1 MHNQNIIHRDIKL
14 ENILLR
20 DSSDERSIVIADFG
34 LATKIDNPKQ
44 ILFKR
49 CGTPGFASPEIVS
62 YEEKKPFYNE
72 KCDVFSIGV
81 ILYILLTGKVPFP
94 GDN

>member
-49 CGTPGFASPEIVS
+49 
-62 YEEKKPFYNE
+62 FYNKLFLFFFL
-72 KCDVFSIGV
+72 KCK
-81 ILYILLTGKVPFP
+81 LK
-94 GDN
+94 